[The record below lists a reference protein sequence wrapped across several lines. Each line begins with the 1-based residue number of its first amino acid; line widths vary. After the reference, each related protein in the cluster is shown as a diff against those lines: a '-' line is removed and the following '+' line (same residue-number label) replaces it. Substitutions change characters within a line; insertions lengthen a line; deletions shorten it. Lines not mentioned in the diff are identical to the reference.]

1 LIDDV
6 TDITN
11 MTSSDRLTSSPLD
24 GMDRRRNPRLR
35 ELVDEMMASI
45 RAASNMELWSP
56 EERAKYE
63 ADMARIMDSVRTQAL
78 GGPAA
83 RARLE

>member
-1 LIDDV
+1 
-6 TDITN
+6 
-11 MTSSDRLTSSPLD
+11 MTSSDRQPTPSPEA
-24 GMDRRRNPRLR
+24 MDRRRNPRLR

-45 RAASNMELWSP
+45 RVAANAELWSP
-56 EERAKYE
+56 EERARYE
-63 ADMARIMDSVRTQAL
+63 ADMARIMDNVRAQAL

>member
-1 LIDDV
+1 
-6 TDITN
+6 
-11 MTSSDRLTSSPLD
+11 MSSHDQSPNGTLPN
-24 GMDRRRNPRLR
+24 GIDRRRNPRLR

-45 RAASNMELWSP
+45 RAAANSDLWSP
-56 EERAKYE
+56 EERAHYE
-63 ADMARIMDSVRTQAL
+63 ADMARIMDSVRAQAL

>member
-1 LIDDV
+1 
-6 TDITN
+6 
-11 MTSSDRLTSSPLD
+11 MTSSDRQTMDSPA
-24 GMDRRRNPRLR
+24 GAERRRNPRLR

-45 RAASNMELWSP
+45 RVAANAELWSP
-56 EERAKYE
+56 EERAAYE
-63 ADMARIMDSVRTQAL
+63 ADMARIMDNVRAQAL

>member
-1 LIDDV
+1 
-6 TDITN
+6 
-11 MTSSDRLTSSPLD
+11 MSSSDRLYTASAH
-24 GMDRRRNPRLR
+24 GVDRRRNPRLR

-45 RAASNMELWSP
+45 RAAANAELWSP
-56 EERAKYE
+56 EERARYE
-63 ADMARIMDSVRTQAL
+63 ADMARIMDSVRSQAL

>member
-1 LIDDV
+1 MSD
-6 TDITN
+6 TDRQPAS
-11 MTSSDRLTSSPLD
+11 MVD
-24 GMDRRRNPRLR
+24 GLDRRRNPRLR

-45 RAASNMELWSP
+45 RAASNIELWSV

-63 ADMARIMDSVRTQAL
+63 ADMARIMDSVRAQAL

>member
-1 LIDDV
+1 
-6 TDITN
+6 
-11 MTSSDRLTSSPLD
+11 MTASDRHHESPLPN
-24 GMDRRRNPRLR
+24 GLDRRRNPRLR

-45 RAASNMELWSP
+45 RAATNAELWSP
-56 EERAKYE
+56 EEREAYE
-63 ADMARIMDSVRTQAL
+63 ADMARIMDSVRQQAL

>member
-1 LIDDV
+1 
-6 TDITN
+6 
-11 MTSSDRLTSSPLD
+11 MSSPDRQPSAALPN
-24 GMDRRRNPRLR
+24 GTDRRRNPRLR

-45 RAASNMELWSP
+45 RAAANAELWSP
-56 EERAKYE
+56 EERQAYE
-63 ADMARIMDSVRTQAL
+63 ADMARIMDSVRAQAL